1 MGVVGCFGY
10 IVVIEVEL
18 FPNLVHSREE
28 TVSFFH
34 WQVLCL
40 LCVIALV
47 GCNTSQ
53 SDAGAQ
59 RAPQIEEHLER
70 VQPPLGLE
78 VDVSVLETLSP
89 SRIRLG
95 RSLFFDRRLSAD
107 GTISCATCH
116 RPEHAFSE
124 RTPVSSGIKGR
135 HGRRK
140 APSLVNQAAAL
151 YPHLFRDGRAA
162 TLEEQALQPITSA
175 HEMGNTVEGLLR
187 TLGAIEGYR
196 PLFADAFGSTEITTA
211 RIATAIADYVRTR
224 MSGNSPWDRW
234 RRNHDESAVTEQV
247 KLGHELFFGKAGCNQ
262 CHLGSN
268 FSDSSF
274 HNLGV
279 GWDPAVQKF
288 RDEGRFGVTKSKS
301 DLGAFKTPTLREV
314 TRHPPY
320 MHDGSLATLRDV
332 LDWYNRGG
340 EQNPSLD
347 SRIRPLHLTADELD
361 QLEAFLNALEGE
373 GYHDEAPATFPE

>member
-1 MGVVGCFGY
+1 M
-10 IVVIEVEL
+10 
-18 FPNLVHSREE
+18 S
-28 TVSFFH
+28 
-34 WQVLCL
+34 VLRFNAL
-40 LCVIALV
+40 SWLCVVALV
-47 GCNTSQ
+47 GCGRPP

-59 RAPQIEEHLER
+59 RTAQIAEHPER
-70 VQPPLGLE
+70 LQPPLGL
-78 VDVSVLETLSP
+78 DIDASILDTLSS

-107 GTISCATCH
+107 GTIACATCH

-124 RTPVSSGIKGR
+124 RTPVSSGIKGHR
-135 HGRRK
+135 GRRK
-140 APSLVNQAAAL
+140 APSLVNQAVAL
-151 YPHLFRDGRAA
+151 YPHVFRDGRAA
-162 TLEEQALQPITSA
+162 SLEDQALQPITSP
-175 HEMGNTVEGLLR
+175 HEMGNTVEGLLN
-187 TLGAIEGYR
+187 TLRAIDGYR
-196 PLFADAFGSTEITTA
+196 PLFADAFGSAEITA
-211 RIATAIADYVRTR
+211 ERVGTAIADYVRTR

-234 RRNHDESAVTEQV
+234 RRNQDESAVTEQV

-279 GWDPAVQKF
+279 GWDPAVRKF
-288 RDEGRFGVTKSKS
+288 RDEGRFGVTKSES

-340 EQNPSLD
+340 EENPSLD

-373 GYHDEAPATFPE
+373 GYHDEAPPAFPE